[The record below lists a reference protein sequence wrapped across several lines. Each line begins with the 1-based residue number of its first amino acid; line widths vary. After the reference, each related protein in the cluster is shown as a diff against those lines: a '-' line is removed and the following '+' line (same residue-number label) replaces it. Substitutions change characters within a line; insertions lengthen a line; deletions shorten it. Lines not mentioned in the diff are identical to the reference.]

1 MGVLSRFRR
10 RRKAPYR
17 AVTEEEQ
24 ISRYVYL
31 LNTLPASVIE
41 SAHAAAFRDLPLERR
56 QEMLAELRPFM
67 NDEERGDAEAEPGLL
82 AKLVRR
88 AEQYRRERADG
99 RMTLDAGDPREAVDP
114 RSIMMSAGVMTVIA
128 QQFLLTQAVTAYFT
142 VGAGSLMLAEQ
153 PGWLVD
159 TVDPMAASVDAA
171 GYGGDGAFGGGGFG
185 DGGGVGGMDAGGFGG
200 GFG

>member
-10 RRKAPYR
+10 RRKTPYR

-41 SAHAAAFRDLPLERR
+41 SAHASAFRDIPLERR
-56 QEMLAELRPFM
+56 REMLEQLRPFLHD
-67 NDEERGDAEAEPGLL
+67 DERSDAQADPGLI
-82 AKLVRR
+82 ARLVRR
-88 AEQYRRERADG
+88 AEQHRRERADG
-99 RMTLDAGDPREAVDP
+99 RVVAEADDPKEAADP
-114 RSIMMSAGVMTVIA
+114 RSILMSAGVMTVVA
-128 QQFLLTQAVTAYFT
+128 QNFLLTQAVTAYFT
-142 VGAGSLMLAEQ
+142 VGAGSLMLADQ

-159 TVDPMAASVDAA
+159 TVDPAAASSVDAGGYVGDVGA
-171 GYGGDGAFGGGGFG
+171 GGFDGGGF
-185 DGGGVGGMDAGGFGG
+185 GGMDAGGFGG

>member
-10 RRKAPYR
+10 GRKTPYR

-41 SAHAAAFRDLPLERR
+41 SAHAAAFRDLPVERR
-56 QEMLAELRPFM
+56 RQMLEELRPFLRD
-67 NDEERGDAEAEPGLL
+67 DERRDATAEPGLL
-82 AKLVRR
+82 AQLLRR
-88 AEQYRRERADG
+88 AERYRAERSEG
-99 RMTLDAGDPREAVDP
+99 RLTPETGDPRDAADP
-114 RSIMMSAGVMTVIA
+114 RSVLMSAGVMTVVA

-159 TVDPMAASVDAA
+159 TVDPGATADAGGFA
-171 GYGGDGAFGGGGFG
+171 GDGGLGGGFG
-185 DGGGVGGMDAGGFGG
+185 DGGFGGMDAGGFGG

>member
-10 RRKAPYR
+10 GRKTPYR

-41 SAHAAAFRDLPLERR
+41 SAHAAAFRDLPVERR
-56 QEMLAELRPFM
+56 RQMLEELRPFLRD
-67 NDEERGDAEAEPGLL
+67 DERRDATAEPGLL
-82 AKLVRR
+82 AQLLRR
-88 AEQYRRERADG
+88 AERYRAERFEG
-99 RMTLDAGDPREAVDP
+99 RLTPETGDPRDAADP
-114 RSIMMSAGVMTVIA
+114 RSVLMSAGVMTVVA

-159 TVDPMAASVDAA
+159 TVDPGATADAGGFA
-171 GYGGDGAFGGGGFG
+171 GDGGLGGGFG
-185 DGGGVGGMDAGGFGG
+185 DGGFGGMDAGGFGG

>member
-10 RRKAPYR
+10 RRRAPYR

-31 LNTLPASVIE
+31 LNTLPAAVIE
-41 SAHAAAFRDLPLERR
+41 SAHATAFRDLPLERR
-56 QEMLAELRPFM
+56 REMLAELRPFL
-67 NDEERGDAEAEPGLL
+67 NDAERRDAEAEPGLL
-82 AKLVRR
+82 ATLVRR
-88 AEQYRRERADG
+88 AEHYRRERSDGLMTPEGADSW
-99 RMTLDAGDPREAVDP
+99 EAADP
-114 RSIMMSAGVMTVIA
+114 RSILMSAGVMTVVA

-159 TVDPMAASVDAA
+159 TVDPTAGSVDAA
-171 GYGGDGAFGGGGFG
+171 GWGGDGGFGGGGFG
-185 DGGGVGGMDAGGFGG
+185 DGGLGGMDAGGFSG

>member
-1 MGVLSRFRR
+1 MGVLWRFRR
-10 RRKAPYR
+10 RRRAPYR

-56 QEMLAELRPFM
+56 REMLAELRPFLRD
-67 NDEERGDAEAEPGLL
+67 DERRDAEAEPGLL

-88 AEQYRRERADG
+88 AEQYRSDQADD
-99 RMTLDAGDPREAVDP
+99 RMTLETGDPRQAADP
-114 RSIMMSAGVMTVIA
+114 RSILMSAGVMTVVA

-159 TVDPMAASVDAA
+159 TVDPAAASVDAGA
-171 GYGGDGAFGGGGFG
+171 YGGDGGFGGGAFG
-185 DGGGVGGMDAGGFGG
+185 DGGGFGGMDAGGFGG

>member
-1 MGVLSRFRR
+1 MGALWRFRR
-10 RRKAPYR
+10 RRRAPYR

-41 SAHAAAFRDLPLERR
+41 SAHATAFRDLPLERR
-56 QEMLAELRPFM
+56 RAMLAELRPFLRD
-67 NDEERGDAEAEPGLL
+67 DERQDADAEPCLL
-82 AKLVRR
+82 ATLVRR
-88 AEQYRRERADG
+88 AEQYRSERADG
-99 RMTLDAGDPREAVDP
+99 RMTPEAGDPRQTADP
-114 RSIMMSAGVMTVIA
+114 RSILMSAGVMTVVA

-159 TVDPMAASVDAA
+159 TVDPTAASVDAG
-171 GYGGDGAFGGGGFG
+171 GYAGDGGFGGGAFG
-185 DGGGVGGMDAGGFGG
+185 DGGGFGGMDAGGFGG

>member
-10 RRKAPYR
+10 GRKAPYR

-41 SAHAAAFRDLPLERR
+41 SAHAAAFRDLPVERR
-56 QEMLAELRPFM
+56 RQMLEELRPFLRD
-67 NDEERGDAEAEPGLL
+67 DERRDATAKPGLL
-82 AKLVRR
+82 AQLLRR
-88 AEQYRRERADG
+88 AERYRAERSEG
-99 RMTLDAGDPREAVDP
+99 RLTPETGDPRGAADP
-114 RSIMMSAGVMTVIA
+114 RSVLMSAGVMTVVA

-153 PGWLVD
+153 PGWLID
-159 TVDPMAASVDAA
+159 TVDPGATADAGGFA
-171 GYGGDGAFGGGGFG
+171 GDGGLGGGFG
-185 DGGGVGGMDAGGFGG
+185 DGGFGGMDAGGFGG